1 MSILSLTDYKLS
13 ILKKIQEN
21 PNKVPV
27 LSKELTEDGEFILE
41 ATKLSANV
49 WSQASAKLKLNKP
62 FMLLAIEQESSAFI
76 YGASEELRDDDD
88 VALAACKKDSA
99 LFFYVSDRLKTE
111 SFKDKA
117 TKSNSWYP
125 LIKFNKVIKNN
136 LAEGVLDT
144 FALMYGNYGITTKL
158 DGGELSSN
166 RLKYGLVDITLI
178 PQLSNAL
185 INYGLPNKLSTSNP
199 FRYLRDDSRWDD
211 NPGLRRAAYLIGM
224 GLQVLRFGMAFLATL
239 VVFPLVA
246 VVHALKFPYAYYQ
259 QTRIFALQG
268 EICRVSD
275 KKPVSGLTTLGD
287 FVEQTDS
294 NLNDL
299 CAANFYQAQE
309 NDLTTTSSENTEIFR
324 YGSLS
329 SSEALL
335 FFRPVKNNTSSQKK
349 ALELV
354 SQLDVN
360 EDYDFNDFEDI
371 SIGRSF
377 N

>member
-1 MSILSLTDYKLS
+1 
-13 ILKKIQEN
+13 
-21 PNKVPV
+21 
-27 LSKELTEDGEFILE
+27 
-41 ATKLSANV
+41 
-49 WSQASAKLKLNKP
+49 
-62 FMLLAIEQESSAFI
+62 
-76 YGASEELRDDDD
+76 
-88 VALAACKKDSA
+88 
-99 LFFYVSDRLKTE
+99 
-111 SFKDKA
+111 
-117 TKSNSWYP
+117 
-125 LIKFNKVIKNN
+125 
-136 LAEGVLDT
+136 
-144 FALMYGNYGITTKL
+144 MYGNYGITTKL

-166 RLKYGLVDITLI
+166 RLKYGLIDITLI

-224 GLQVLRFGMAFLATL
+224 GLQVLRFGMVFLATL

-246 VVHALKFPYAYYQ
+246 VVHALKFPYVYYQ
-259 QTRIFALQG
+259 QTKIFALQG
-268 EICRVSD
+268 EICRMSD

-309 NDLTTTSSENTEIFR
+309 NDLTTTSSENTEIYR

-335 FFRPVKNNTSSQKK
+335 FFRPVKNNTSFQKK

-354 SQLDVN
+354 SQLDFN